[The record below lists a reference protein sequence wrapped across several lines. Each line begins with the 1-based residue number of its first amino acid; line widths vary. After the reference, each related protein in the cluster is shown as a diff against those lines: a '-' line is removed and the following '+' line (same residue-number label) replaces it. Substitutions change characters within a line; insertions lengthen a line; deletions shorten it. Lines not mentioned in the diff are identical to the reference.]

1 MRKVQTFGAAVVVAA
16 MMAAGM
22 TIFSTPVYA
31 SGGGS
36 TKLSGICALLESAEA
51 AVNALPDSSFK
62 TYLLASIEAAEL
74 KYNCPTP

>member
-31 SGGGS
+31 SDGGS
-36 TKLSGICALLESAEA
+36 TRLSGICALLESAEA
-51 AVNALPDSSFK
+51 AVNALPASGFK
-62 TYLLASIEAAEL
+62 TYVLAAIEAAEA
-74 KYNCPTP
+74 KYGCP

>member
-1 MRKVQTFGAAVVVAA
+1 MRKIQKFSAALVVAA

-36 TKLSGICALLESAEA
+36 TQLSGICALLARAEA
-51 AVNALPDSSFK
+51 AVNALPASWFK
-62 TYLLASIEAAEL
+62 TYVLTSIEAAEAR
-74 KYNCPTP
+74 YGCP